1 MPDSGMVFLS
11 LLSVVVGGCL
21 VLSPQTLLT
30 LSERL
35 NVSLVTLDRWLIR
48 HRYIMGIAAFG
59 ASYAFFSL
67 ALQLPSLGR

>member
-1 MPDSGMVFLS
+1 
-11 LLSVVVGGCL
+11 
-21 VLSPQTLLT
+21 LLT